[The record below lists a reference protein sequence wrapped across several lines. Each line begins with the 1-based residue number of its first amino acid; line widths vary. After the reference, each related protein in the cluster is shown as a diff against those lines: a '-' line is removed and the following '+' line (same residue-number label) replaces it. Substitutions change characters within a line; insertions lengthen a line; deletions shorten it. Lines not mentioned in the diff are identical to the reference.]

1 MGEQNVE
8 TRASEEQIQAFTV
21 ALLEDIRALELM
33 LEKGM
38 IETGVRRVGAEQEMF
53 LVNHGF
59 RPAPIAVEALAAI
72 DDPHFT
78 TELARFNLEAN
89 LPVYPFEGKFLSR
102 MENDLRAL
110 LEKAFRSIEGLDAK
124 LVLTGILP
132 TLGLGDLG
140 LENMTPNPRYFAL
153 NDAMVRLR
161 GGEFTT
167 RIKGIDELFCT
178 HDNVMLESCN
188 TSFQLHLQVGPEEF
202 AFLYNIA
209 QLITAPLLA
218 AAVNSPV
225 LLGKRLW
232 NETRVA
238 LFQQS
243 VDARSEA
250 HQKRGG
256 RHRVSFGDN
265 WLDNSALEIFKEDIA
280 RFRAV
285 LATDVDDQAVE
296 RVMRGESPDLMA
308 LRLHNGTVYRWNRAC
323 YGVYEGVAHLR
334 IENRVLPAGPTLKD
348 EMANAA
354 FFYGLMAAC
363 ADEYGDIRKRMNFDD
378 AKANFVAAARLG
390 LKAQFAWI
398 GDRSVPADELI
409 LDELL
414 PMAHSALV
422 DHGIDSADVDS
433 YLGVLHDRV
442 ESGQTGAQWMLD
454 SLAGMEDSGRTMDER
469 MRILTAATIE
479 RQATTEPVHTWKL
492 ARADEVPDWRPSYE
506 RVGQFMTTDLFTLHP
521 GDIVDLAANV
531 MDWERIRHI
540 PVEDDEGR
548 LVGIIS
554 DRLLLRLLA
563 QGYGKRDHG
572 PVVIRDVM
580 KPDPVTVGPE
590 TPTLDAMRL
599 MQTRKVGC
607 LPVVDKDRLVGL
619 ITERDLIDVSAQLL
633 EEQLRDALEV
643 PSRKPDSGKPDA
655 GPSEAGTA

>member
-1 MGEQNVE
+1 MGEQNVD
-8 TRASEEQIQAFTV
+8 TAASEEQIQSFTV

-59 RPAPIAVEALAAI
+59 RPAPLAVEALAAI

-89 LPVYPFEGKFLSR
+89 LPVYPFEGDFLSR

-110 LEKAFRSIEGLDAK
+110 LEAAFKKVEALDAK

-132 TLGLGDLG
+132 TLQLSDLG

-167 RIKGIDELFCT
+167 RIRGIDELFCT

-218 AAVNSPV
+218 ASVNSPV

-243 VDARSEA
+243 VDSRSET

-256 RHRVSFGDN
+256 RHRVSFGDA
-265 WLDNSALEIFKEDIA
+265 WIDNSALEIFKEDIA

-285 LATDVDDQAVE
+285 LATDVAHDAVE
-296 RVMRGESPDLMA
+296 KVQRGEAPDLMA

-323 YGVYEGVAHLR
+323 YGVHEGVAHLR
-334 IENRVLPAGPTLKD
+334 IENRVLPAGPTLID

-354 FFYGLMAAC
+354 FFYGLMLAC
-363 ADEYGDIRKRMNFDD
+363 ADEYGDVRERMNFDD
-378 AKANFVAAARLG
+378 AKANFIAAARLG
-390 LKAQFAWI
+390 LKAQFSWI
-398 GDRSVPADELI
+398 GERSVPANELI

-414 PMAHSALV
+414 PMAHAALV
-422 DHGIDSADVDS
+422 DHGISATDVDR

-442 ESGQTGAQWMLD
+442 ESGQTGSQWMID
-454 SLAGMEDSGRTMDER
+454 SLAGMDDSNRTMDER
-469 MRILTAATIE
+469 MRILTAATID
-479 RQATTEPVHTWKL
+479 RQSSTEPVHTWTL
-492 ARADEVPDWRPSYE
+492 AQADEVSDWRPSYQ
-506 RVGQFMTTDLFTLHP
+506 RVGQFMTTDLFTLRP

-540 PVEDDEGR
+540 PVEDDDGR

-563 QGYGKRDHG
+563 KGYGKRDHG
-572 PVVIRDVM
+572 PVLIRDVM
-580 KPDPVTVGPE
+580 KPDPVTVTPE
-590 TPTLDAMRL
+590 MSTLDAMRL
-599 MQTRKVGC
+599 MQSKKVGC
-607 LPVVDKDRLVGL
+607 LPVIDKERLVGL

-633 EEQLRDALEV
+633 EETLEEAL
-643 PSRKPDSGKPDA
+643 GQ
-655 GPSEAGTA
+655 

>member
-1 MGEQNVE
+1 MGEHNVDSR
-8 TRASEEQIQAFTV
+8 TTEEQTQAFTV
-21 ALLEDIRALELM
+21 ALLEDVRALELM
-33 LEKGM
+33 LERGM
-38 IETGVRRVGAEQEMF
+38 IESGVRRVGAEQEMF
-53 LVNHGF
+53 LVNKGF
-59 RPAPIAVEALAAI
+59 RPAPLAMEALEVI

-89 LPVYPFEGKFLSR
+89 LPVYPFEGDFLNR
-102 MENDLRAL
+102 METDLRAVL
-110 LEKAFRSIEGLDAK
+110 DGAFERIRNLDASI
-124 LVLTGILP
+124 VLTGILP
-132 TLGLGDLG
+132 TLRLSDLG
-140 LENMTPNPRYFAL
+140 LDNMTPNPRYFAL

-161 GGEFTT
+161 SGEFET
-167 RIKGIDELFCT
+167 RIRGIDELFCT

-209 QLITAPLLA
+209 QLVTAPLLA

-243 VDARSEA
+243 VDARSEV

-256 RHRVSFGDN
+256 RRRVSFGDA
-265 WLDNSALEIFKEDIA
+265 WLNESVMEIFKEDIA

-285 LATDVDDQAVE
+285 LSTDVEHDAVARVE
-296 RVMRGESPDLMA
+296 RGEAPDLTA

-323 YGVYEGVAHLR
+323 YGVHDGQAHLR
-334 IENRVLPAGPTLKD
+334 IENRVLPAGPTLID

-363 ADEYGDIRKRMNFDD
+363 AEEYGDVRKRLGFADV
-378 AKANFVAAARLG
+378 KANFVAAARLG
-390 LKAQFAWI
+390 LKAQFSWI

-414 PMAHSALV
+414 PMAYAALV
-422 DHGIDSADVDS
+422 DRGIDSSDVDR

-442 ESGQTGAQWMLD
+442 ESGQTGSQWMLD
-454 SLAGMEDSGRTMDER
+454 SLANLESSGRTMDER
-469 MRILTAATIE
+469 MRILTAATID
-479 RQATTEPVHTWKL
+479 RQTTTEPVHTWAL
-492 ARADEVPDWRPSYE
+492 AEAGEVNDWRPSYE
-506 RVGQFMTTDLFTLHP
+506 RVGQFMTTDLFTLRP

-531 MDWERIRHI
+531 MDWERIRHV

-548 LVGIIS
+548 LVGIIT
-554 DRLLLRLLA
+554 DRILLRLLA
-563 QGYGKRDHG
+563 KGFAKRDLD
-572 PVVIRDVM
+572 PVLIRDVM
-580 KPDPVTVGPE
+580 KPDPVTVDPN
-590 TPTLDAMRL
+590 TPTLEAMRL

-607 LPVVDKDRLVGL
+607 LPVIDKERLVGL
-619 ITERDLIDVSAQLL
+619 ITERDLIDVSAKLL
-633 EEQLRDALEV
+633 EAQLEEAL
-643 PSRKPDSGKPDA
+643 GQ
-655 GPSEAGTA
+655 

>member
-33 LEKGM
+33 LDKGM

-53 LVNHGF
+53 LVNQGF

-422 DHGIDSADVDS
+422 DHGIDSADVDT

-607 LPVVDKDRLVGL
+607 LPVIEKDRLVGL

-633 EEQLRDALEV
+633 EEHLRAALEV
-643 PSRKPDSGKPDA
+643 PSQKPDA
-655 GPSEAGTA
+655 GTSNAETSETGTA